1 MKPTVSVIIPSYN
14 HAHFLDKAIES
25 VVAQT
30 YSDWEIVLVD
40 DRSSD
45 NSIEVARSFGDPRIR
60 VYQNETNLGTYGN
73 QQRALGL
80 AEGELIAVLNSDDL
94 WAPDKLEKQVAAL
107 QAHPE
112 CSFCYVLGWMVDAE
126 GKPITD
132 TDVHLDWPTSEVQ
145 RPLPYL
151 LYENRILA
159 SGVLFRR
166 QGLRFETSL
175 RYSGDW
181 AALLEAS
188 VRGPAS
194 CVPERLT
201 FWRQHETNTY
211 RVSEKQ
217 VLEEI
222 RVRRAIDAH
231 AAKWFTA
238 HPSREEVRLG
248 LAKNAMNLLV
258 LHVYFLDMAGAR
270 RAGIRSLKWHPDKKS
285 CIKRTLSSFLPAR
298 YVRRH
303 FCTGNELEWEAIDH
317 KTGQRILKDQ
327 QPLLFQLL

>member
-14 HAHFLDKAIES
+14 HARFLGKAIES

-30 YSDWEIVLVD
+30 YGDWEVVLVD

-60 VYQNETNLGTYGN
+60 VYENETNLGTYGN
-73 QQRALGL
+73 QQRALRL
-80 AEGELIAVLNSDDL
+80 AEGEWIAVLNSDDL
-94 WAPDKLEKQVAAL
+94 WAPTKLERQVAAL

-145 RPLPYL
+145 RPLPFL

-188 VRGPAS
+188 VRGSAS

-201 FWRQHETNTY
+201 FWRQHEKNTY
-211 RVSEKQ
+211 RASEPQ
-217 VLEEI
+217 FVEEVRI
-222 RVRRAIDAH
+222 RKAIDAC
-231 AAKWFTA
+231 ADIWLAA
-238 HPSREEVRLG
+238 HPNRHEVRIG

-258 LHVYFLDMAGAR
+258 LSTYFLDMKNAR
-270 RAGIRSLKWHPDKKS
+270 RAGSLALKWHPNKAKVL
-285 CIKRTLSSFLPAR
+285 KRALSAYLPAR
-298 YVRRH
+298 FVRRH
-303 FCTGNELEWEAIDH
+303 FCTGNELDWEAIDCR
-317 KTGQRILKDQ
+317 KRQ
-327 QPLLFQLL
+327 QEIRDTPPLVFRL